1 MDNPSVQ
8 RTKTEPGQS
17 STNREERKINLSSFR
32 NFRTAKCIPFQRTLL
47 FNINIIEK
55 KDRVNVISLS
65 FRFMF
70 LLMQHFEDA
79 F

>member
-17 STNREERKINLSSFR
+17 SSNREERKINLSSFR
-32 NFRTAKCIPFQRTLL
+32 QFRIAKCIPFQRTLL
-47 FNINIIEK
+47 FSINIIEE

-65 FRFMF
+65 CRFMF
-70 LLMQHFEDA
+70 LLMQHLEDA